1 MRVALGRRAA
11 ERLARDAAALGL
23 GAIDPEFA
31 LAELTRLASYRFGA
45 EPGIVRIEARRDAR
59 GALALVGS
67 TRGLGPDPRLWSA
80 ISAAHAGPHAL
91 APGAKLTRPDVESA
105 REAARAAHADEALMF
120 DAKGRLV
127 EGARANVIV
136 VHEDGALLMPA
147 LALGGVRGLALE
159 VLRETLPE
167 IAEAELTREDLSR
180 ARELIAVNSVR
191 GAKPIAR
198 LDGAQLGD
206 VRAARR
212 VCERLAAIL
221 RAAA

>member
-1 MRVALGRRAA
+1 VRVALGRRAA